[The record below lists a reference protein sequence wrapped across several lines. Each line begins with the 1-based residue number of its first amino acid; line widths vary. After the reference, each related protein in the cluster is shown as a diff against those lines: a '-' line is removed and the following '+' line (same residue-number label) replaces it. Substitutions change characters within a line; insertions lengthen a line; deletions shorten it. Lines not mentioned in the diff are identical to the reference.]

1 MSMTIISFT
10 TRIYLV
16 ILKLLHVSIN
26 YLFEEEWAVNLG
38 ACKLMSHKSNYY
50 SNEATGTLTGFLRVN
65 YKV

>member
-1 MSMTIISFT
+1 M
-10 TRIYLV
+10 